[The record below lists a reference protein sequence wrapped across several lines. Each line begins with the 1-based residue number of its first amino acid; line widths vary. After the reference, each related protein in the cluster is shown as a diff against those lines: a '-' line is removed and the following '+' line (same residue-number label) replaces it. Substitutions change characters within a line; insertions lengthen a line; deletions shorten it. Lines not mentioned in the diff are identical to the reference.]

1 VSQIA
6 FPLRSTS
13 LRCARPSLASLAA
26 DTALFSGV
34 KVSQPRANFNGG
46 AYYNYV
52 HAPTGGKKCA
62 FIFKNPK

>member
-1 VSQIA
+1 M
-6 FPLRSTS
+6 FY
-13 LRCARPSLASLAA
+13 
-26 DTALFSGV
+26 GV

-52 HAPTGGKKCA
+52 HAPAGGKKCA